1 MRFMTMVKMRPDVG
15 PPPAALM
22 EAMGKS
28 MEEQFRTGK
37 MVGAGA
43 LLPGST
49 RIRLTGGEVIVSDG
63 PFTEATEVIGGYAIT
78 EVESEAEAIA
88 MAREVIQLHQDFWPG
103 WEGETEVHRLADGA
117 PETS

>member
-49 RIRLTGGEVIVSDG
+49 RIRLTDGEVIVSDG
-63 PFTEATEVIGGYAIT
+63 PFAEATEVIGGYAIT

-88 MAREVIQLHQDFWPG
+88 MAREVIQIHQDFWPG